1 MGSGSG
7 PIGGDPRGGRFSRD
21 AATAARAEAGL
32 RHLLPALADARVT
45 HAWGGP
51 IDVSADRIPFVDTVP
66 GTRVHYAA
74 GFSGNG
80 VGPSW
85 LAAQALASLA
95 TGRDDEWSRLPL
107 VNRNIRR
114 LPPEPLKRIGG
125 AAVRAAALALEQADE
140 AGRPAPVVARAVA
153 ALPRLLG
160 MRIGLR

>member
-1 MGSGSG
+1 
-7 PIGGDPRGGRFSRD
+7 
-21 AATAARAEAGL
+21 
-32 RHLLPALADARVT
+32 
-45 HAWGGP
+45 
-51 IDVSADRIPFVDTVP
+51 VDTVP
-66 GTRVHYAA
+66 GTRIHYAA

-95 TGRDDEWSRLPL
+95 TGHDDEWTRLPL
-107 VNRNIRR
+107 VDRRIRR

-140 AGRPAPVVARAVA
+140 DGRPPPVLTRAVA